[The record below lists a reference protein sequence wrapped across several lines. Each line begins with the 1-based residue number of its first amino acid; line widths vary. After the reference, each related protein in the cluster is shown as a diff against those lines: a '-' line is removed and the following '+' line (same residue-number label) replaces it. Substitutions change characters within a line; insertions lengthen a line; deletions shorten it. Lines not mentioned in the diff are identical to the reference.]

1 MAITSLPILGRGHS
15 GWSHL
20 KGVVFSETRLPLV
33 HNEMCDS
40 FRCHYPGVRGCH
52 AELVTTM
59 WFTAVL
65 VNN

>member
-1 MAITSLPILGRGHS
+1 MAIPSLPILGRVHS

-20 KGVVFSETRLPLV
+20 RGVVFSEARLPLV

-40 FRCHYPGVRGCH
+40 IRSHYPD
-52 AELVTTM
+52 AELVMTM
-59 WFTAVL
+59 WFTAFL